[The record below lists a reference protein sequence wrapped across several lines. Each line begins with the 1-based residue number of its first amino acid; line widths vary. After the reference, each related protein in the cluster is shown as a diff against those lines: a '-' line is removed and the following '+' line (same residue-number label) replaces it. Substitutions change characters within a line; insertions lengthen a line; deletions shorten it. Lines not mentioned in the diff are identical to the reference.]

1 MENNC
6 NFWPFNLGG
15 KKMANTK
22 KIDIAL
28 ASKMAQVEFDY
39 VEDKASAFLM
49 FNDMLELFRNVYPDG
64 SLEQGQ
70 MYLVGDSFVATT
82 SVKVGETYLAKDIV
96 GVASPDDMKAKVE
109 TTPMLALRR
118 SRAAALIAA
127 GFGLPFE
134 IREAKKAEYE
144 KEHGVAKEKQPEVQ
158 EETDSV
164 EKSNVVELPKAT
176 EETKEVPVEEQ
187 PEEKPKKRRGRPR
200 KQQTPVK
207 QEQPEEV
214 VETAVEA
221 EEQPIEVEV
230 ETEAPVE
237 EKTDEVALDALSEEV
252 SLFDVTD
259 TEDKEESTEEQ
270 AAVTETN
277 EVQEVH
283 EVEDAQSN
291 EEETPVVDESSDLLT
306 NMDAGQ
312 AETVRIDFIEESN
325 EDVPVSEVKAI
336 LPEQPESMELLPEKS
351 PKEIMAEVGKA
362 LPEYVDVSISYGVAK
377 AKVVGVIRRPSTD
390 VTYKQ
395 LLSTL
400 EAVKNGNESEYA
412 SNFTCVI
419 RWLLNQAYAGQQNYT
434 ERKADIDA
442 ALQLYV
448 NNIELF
454 DELFV
459 KYKAEA

>member
-1 MENNC
+1 
-6 NFWPFNLGG
+6 
-15 KKMANTK
+15 MANTNNK
-22 KIDIAL
+22 KMNLEL
-28 ASKMAQVEFDY
+28 AAQMAQVEFDY

-49 FNDMLELFRNVYPDG
+49 FNDMLELFRNVHPDG

-144 KEHGVAKEKQPEVQ
+144 KEYGLKVKEEKPEVQ
-158 EETDSV
+158 EETDNTK
-164 EKSNVVELPKAT
+164 KSNVVELPKPTVT
-176 EETKEVPVEEQ
+176 EKTKEVPVEEQ

-200 KQQTPVK
+200 KQQPLV
-207 QEQPEEV
+207 EQSEE
-214 VETAVEA
+214 AVEVEAKAEFEKA
-221 EEQPIEVEV
+221 EEQPIEVESV
-230 ETEAPVE
+230 EAETEVQAE
-237 EKTDEVALDALSEEV
+237 EKTDDVALDASSEEV
-252 SLFDVTD
+252 SLFDVK
-259 TEDKEESTEEQ
+259 EDKEEAAEEQ
-270 AAVTETN
+270 TAVTETN
-277 EVQEVH
+277 EAQEDI
-283 EVEDAQSN
+283 EVEYVQSN
-291 EEETPVVDESSDLLT
+291 GEENPVIDESSDLLT

-312 AETVRIDFIEESN
+312 SEAVQIDFIEENN
-325 EDVPVSEVKAI
+325 EDVPVSEVKSI
-336 LPEQPESMELLPEKS
+336 LPEQPESLELLPEKS

-362 LPEYVDVSISYGVAK
+362 LPEYVDVSISYEVAK
-377 AKVVGVIRRPSTD
+377 AKVSAVVRRPSTD
-390 VTYKQ
+390 VTYGQ
-395 LLSTL
+395 MLATL
-400 EAVKNGNESEYA
+400 KAVKDGSESEFA
-412 SNFTCVI
+412 NNFTCVI

-434 ERKADIDA
+434 VRKSDIDA
-442 ALQLYV
+442 ALQLYT

-459 KYKAEA
+459 KYKAEAQ

>member
-1 MENNC
+1 
-6 NFWPFNLGG
+6 
-15 KKMANTK
+15 MANTK
-22 KIDIAL
+22 KIDVAL

-49 FNDMLELFRNVYPDG
+49 FNDMLELFRNVHPDG

-70 MYLVGDSFVATT
+70 MYLVGDSYVATT

-144 KEHGVAKEKQPEVQ
+144 KENGLKVKEKQPEVQ
-158 EETDSV
+158 EETDNA

-176 EETKEVPVEEQ
+176 DETKEVPVE
-187 PEEKPKKRRGRPR
+187 
-200 KQQTPVK
+200 
-207 QEQPEEV
+207 QEQPKKV
-214 VETAVEA
+214 VEAAVEA
-221 EEQPIEVEV
+221 EEQPIEVETV
-230 ETEAPVE
+230 EAETEVQFEE
-237 EKTDEVALDALSEEV
+237 EKTDEVALDASSEEV
-252 SLFDVTD
+252 SLFDVK
-259 TEDKEESTEEQ
+259 EDKEESTEEQ

-277 EVQEVH
+277 DVQEDA
-283 EVEDAQSN
+283 ETEDVQSN

-312 AETVRIDFIEESN
+312 AETVQVDFIEESN
-325 EDVPVSEVKAI
+325 EDVSVSEVKSI

-362 LPEYVDVSISYGVAK
+362 LPEYVDVSISYEVAK
-377 AKVVGVIRRPSTD
+377 AKVSAVVRRPSTD
-390 VTYKQ
+390 VTYGQ
-395 LLSTL
+395 MLATL
-400 EAVKNGNESEYA
+400 KAVKDGSESEFA
-412 SNFTCVI
+412 NSFTCII
-419 RWLLNQAYAGQQNYT
+419 RWLLNQAYLGQSPYK
-434 ERKADIDA
+434 ERKAEVDA

>member
-1 MENNC
+1 
-6 NFWPFNLGG
+6 
-15 KKMANTK
+15 MANTK
-22 KIDIAL
+22 KIDVAL

-39 VEDKASAFLM
+39 VEDKASAFLL
-49 FNDMLELFRNVYPDG
+49 FNDMLELFRNVHPDG

-144 KEHGVAKEKQPEVQ
+144 KENGLKVKEEEKPEVQ
-158 EETDSV
+158 VTTENI
-164 EKSNVVELPKAT
+164 EKSNIVEMPNKSEAT
-176 EETKEVPVEEQ
+176 DETKEVPVEEQ

-200 KQQTPVK
+200 KQQAPVE
-207 QEQPEEV
+207 QEQPEKV
-214 VETAVEA
+214 VEAAVEA
-221 EEQPIEVEV
+221 EEQPIEVETV
-230 ETEAPVE
+230 ETETKVQFEE
-237 EKTDEVALDALSEEV
+237 EKTDEVALDASSEEV
-252 SLFDVTD
+252 SLFDVK
-259 TEDKEESTEEQ
+259 EDKEESIEEQ
-270 AAVTETN
+270 AAVTETE
-277 EVQEVH
+277 EVQEDI
-283 EVEDAQSN
+283 EVEYVQSN
-291 EEETPVVDESSDLLT
+291 EEEENSVVDESSDLLT

-312 AETVRIDFIEESN
+312 EQAEAVQIDFIEESN
-325 EDVPVSEVKAI
+325 EDVPVSEVKSI
-336 LPEQPESMELLPEKS
+336 LPEQPESLELLPEKS

-362 LPEYVDVSISYGVAK
+362 LPEYVDVSISYEVAK
-377 AKVVGVIRRPSTD
+377 AKVSAVVRRPSTD
-390 VTYKQ
+390 VTYGQ
-395 LLSTL
+395 MLATL
-400 EAVKNGNESEYA
+400 KAVKDGSESEFA
-412 SNFTCVI
+412 NNFTCVI

-434 ERKADIDA
+434 VRKSDIDA
-442 ALQLYV
+442 ALQLYT

-459 KYKAEA
+459 KYKAEAQ

>member
-1 MENNC
+1 
-6 NFWPFNLGG
+6 
-15 KKMANTK
+15 MANTK
-22 KIDIAL
+22 KIDVAL

-49 FNDMLELFRNVYPDG
+49 FNDMLELFRNVHPDG

-70 MYLVGDSFVATT
+70 VYLVGDSFVATT

-144 KEHGVAKEKQPEVQ
+144 KENGMVKEKQPELK
-158 EETDSV
+158 EETDNA
-164 EKSNVVELPKAT
+164 EKSNVVESPKAAEAT
-176 EETKEVPVEEQ
+176 TEVPVEEQ

-200 KQQTPVK
+200 KQQVPVE

-214 VETAVEA
+214 VEAAVEA
-221 EEQPIEVEV
+221 EEQPIEVETV
-230 ETEAPVE
+230 EAEKEVQFEE
-237 EKTDEVALDALSEEV
+237 EKTDEVALDASSEEV
-252 SLFDVTD
+252 SLFDVK
-259 TEDKEESTEEQ
+259 EDKEESTEEQ

-277 EVQEVH
+277 DVQEDA
-283 EVEDAQSN
+283 EAEDVQSN
-291 EEETPVVDESSDLLT
+291 EEETPVADESSDLLT

-312 AETVRIDFIEESN
+312 AETAQIDFIEESN
-325 EDVPVSEVKAI
+325 EDVPVSEVKSI

-362 LPEYVDVSISYGVAK
+362 LPEYVDVSISYEVAK
-377 AKVVGVIRRPSTD
+377 AKVSAVVRRPSTD
-390 VTYKQ
+390 VTYGQ
-395 LLSTL
+395 MLATL
-400 EAVKNGNESEYA
+400 KAVKDGSESEFA
-412 SNFTCVI
+412 NNFTCVI

-434 ERKADIDA
+434 VRKSDIDA
-442 ALQLYV
+442 ALQLYT

-459 KYKAEA
+459 KYKAEAQ

>member
-1 MENNC
+1 
-6 NFWPFNLGG
+6 
-15 KKMANTK
+15 MANTK
-22 KIDIAL
+22 KFDVAL

-49 FNDMLELFRNVYPDG
+49 YNDMLELFRSVHPDG
-64 SLEQGQ
+64 FLEQGQ

-144 KEHGVAKEKQPEVQ
+144 KENGLKVKEEKLEVQ
-158 EETDSV
+158 EETDNV
-164 EKSNVVELPKAT
+164 EKSNVVESPKVT

-200 KQQTPVK
+200 KQQAPVE
-207 QEQPEEV
+207 QEKPEEV
-214 VETAVEA
+214 VETVVEA
-221 EEQPIEVEV
+221 EEQPIEVETV
-230 ETEAPVE
+230 EAETKVPVE
-237 EKTDEVALDALSEEV
+237 EKTDEVALDASSEEV
-252 SLFDVTD
+252 SLFDVD
-259 TEDKEESTEEQ
+259 ADKELTEQ
-270 AAVTETN
+270 DTVTETE
-277 EVQEVH
+277 EVQEVPD
-283 EVEDAQSN
+283 VEDVQS
-291 EEETPVVDESSDLLT
+291 EEEIPVVDESSDLLT
-306 NMDAGQ
+306 NMEAGQEQ
-312 AETVRIDFIEESN
+312 AETTPVQIDFIEESK
-325 EDVPVSEVKAI
+325 EDIPASEVKAI
-336 LPEQPESMELLPEKS
+336 LPEQPESLELLPEKS
-351 PKEIMAEVGKA
+351 PKEIMAEAGKA
-362 LPEYVDVSISYGVAK
+362 LPEYVDVSVSYEVAK
-377 AKVVGVIRRPSTD
+377 AKVSGVIRRPSSD
-390 VTYKQ
+390 VTYGQ
-395 LLSTL
+395 LLATL
-400 EAVKNGNESEYA
+400 EAVKDGNESEYA
-412 SNFTCVI
+412 NNFTCVV

-434 ERKADIDA
+434 ARKADIDA

-459 KYKAEA
+459 KYKAEAQ

>member
-1 MENNC
+1 
-6 NFWPFNLGG
+6 
-15 KKMANTK
+15 MANTK
-22 KIDIAL
+22 KIDVAL

-49 FNDMLELFRNVYPDG
+49 FNDMLELFRNVHPDG

-144 KEHGVAKEKQPEVQ
+144 KEHGMVKEKQPEVQ
-158 EETDSV
+158 EETDSA
-164 EKSNVVELPKAT
+164 EKSNVVELPKAA

-187 PEEKPKKRRGRPR
+187 P
-200 KQQTPVK
+200 T
-207 QEQPEEV
+207 EV
-214 VETAVEA
+214 EAVEA
-221 EEQPIEVEV
+221 EIEVQ
-230 ETEAPVE
+230 AE
-237 EKTDEVALDALSEEV
+237 EKTDDVALDASSEEV
-252 SLFDVTD
+252 SLFDVK
-259 TEDKEESTEEQ
+259 EDKEEAAEEQ
-270 AAVTETN
+270 TAVTETN
-277 EVQEVH
+277 EAQEDI
-283 EVEDAQSN
+283 EVEYVQSN
-291 EEETPVVDESSDLLT
+291 GEENPVIDESSDLLT

-312 AETVRIDFIEESN
+312 SEAVQIDFIEENN
-325 EDVPVSEVKAI
+325 EDVPVSEVKSI
-336 LPEQPESMELLPEKS
+336 LPEQPESLELLPEKS

-362 LPEYVDVSISYGVAK
+362 LPEYVDVSISYEVAK
-377 AKVVGVIRRPSTD
+377 AKVSAVVRRPSTD
-390 VTYKQ
+390 VTYGQ
-395 LLSTL
+395 MLATL
-400 EAVKNGNESEYA
+400 KAVKDGSESEFA
-412 SNFTCVI
+412 NNFTCVI

-434 ERKADIDA
+434 VRKSDIDA
-442 ALQLYV
+442 ALQLYT

-459 KYKAEA
+459 KYKAEAQ

>member
-1 MENNC
+1 
-6 NFWPFNLGG
+6 
-15 KKMANTK
+15 MANTK
-22 KIDIAL
+22 KIDIVL

-144 KEHGVAKEKQPEVQ
+144 KEYGLKVQEEKPEVQ
-158 EETDSV
+158 EETDNT
-164 EKSNVVELPKAT
+164 EKSNVVKSPKA
-176 EETKEVPVEEQ
+176 TKEVPVEEQ
-187 PEEKPKKRRGRPR
+187 PKEAPKKRRGRPR
-200 KQQTPVK
+200 KQQVPVK

-221 EEQPIEVEV
+221 EEQPIEVKAVEA
-230 ETEAPVE
+230 ETEVQFEE
-237 EKTDEVALDALSEEV
+237 EKTDEVALDASSEEV
-252 SLFDVTD
+252 SLFDVK
-259 TEDKEESTEEQ
+259 EDKEESTEEQ

-277 EVQEVH
+277 DVQEDV
-283 EVEDAQSN
+283 QSR
-291 EEETPVVDESSDLLT
+291 EENSVVDESSDLLT

-312 AETVRIDFIEESN
+312 AETVQIDFIEESN

-362 LPEYVDVSISYGVAK
+362 LPEYVDVSISYELAK
-377 AKVVGVIRRPSTD
+377 AKVSAVVRRPSTD
-390 VTYKQ
+390 VTYGQ
-395 LLSTL
+395 MLATL
-400 EAVKNGNESEYA
+400 KAVKDGSESEFA
-412 SNFTCVI
+412 NSFTCII
-419 RWLLNQAYAGQQNYT
+419 RWLLNQAYLGQSPYK
-434 ERKADIDA
+434 ERKAEVDA

-459 KYKAEA
+459 RYKAEA

>member
-1 MENNC
+1 
-6 NFWPFNLGG
+6 
-15 KKMANTK
+15 MANTNNK
-22 KIDIAL
+22 KMNLEL
-28 ASKMAQVEFDY
+28 AAQMAQVEFDY

-49 FNDMLELFRNVYPDG
+49 FNDMLELFRSVHPNG

-144 KEHGVAKEKQPEVQ
+144 KANGLVKEKQPEVQ
-158 EETDSV
+158 EETDNA

-176 EETKEVPVEEQ
+176 DETKEVPVEEQ

-200 KQQTPVK
+200 KQQAPVE
-207 QEQPEEV
+207 QEKPEEV
-214 VETAVEA
+214 VVTAEKV
-221 EEQPIEVEV
+221 EEQPTEV
-230 ETEAPVE
+230 ETETEVPVE
-237 EKTDEVALDALSEEV
+237 EKTDEVALDASSEEV
-252 SLFDVTD
+252 SLFDVK
-259 TEDKEESTEEQ
+259 EDKEESTEEQ
-270 AAVTETN
+270 AAVAETN
-277 EVQEVH
+277 EVQEDIKD
-283 EVEDAQSN
+283 EDVQSN
-291 EEETPVVDESSDLLT
+291 EEETPVADESSDLLT

-312 AETVRIDFIEESN
+312 SEAVQIDFIEESN
-325 EDVPVSEVKAI
+325 EDVPVSEVKSI
-336 LPEQPESMELLPEKS
+336 LPEQPESLELLPEKS
-351 PKEIMAEVGKA
+351 PKEIMAEAGKA
-362 LPEYVDVSISYGVAK
+362 LPEYVDVSVSYEVAK
-377 AKVVGVIRRPSTD
+377 AKVSGVIRRPSSD
-390 VTYKQ
+390 VTYGQ
-395 LLSTL
+395 LLATL
-400 EAVKNGNESEYA
+400 EAVKDGNESEYA
-412 SNFTCVI
+412 NNFTCVV

-434 ERKADIDA
+434 VRKADIDA

-454 DELFV
+454 DEMFV
-459 KYKAEA
+459 KYKAESH

>member
-1 MENNC
+1 
-6 NFWPFNLGG
+6 
-15 KKMANTK
+15 MANTK
-22 KIDIAL
+22 KIDIVL

-144 KEHGVAKEKQPEVQ
+144 KEYGLKVQEEKPEVQ
-158 EETDSV
+158 EETDNT
-164 EKSNVVELPKAT
+164 EKSNVVKSPKA
-176 EETKEVPVEEQ
+176 TKEVPVEEQ
-187 PEEKPKKRRGRPR
+187 PKEAPKKRRGRPR
-200 KQQTPVK
+200 KQQVPVE
-207 QEQPEEV
+207 QEKPEEV
-214 VETAVEA
+214 VETVKEA

-230 ETEAPVE
+230 VEAETEASAE
-237 EKTDEVALDALSEEV
+237 EKTDEVALDASSEEV
-252 SLFDVTD
+252 SLFDVK
-259 TEDKEESTEEQ
+259 EEKEESTEEQ
-270 AAVTETN
+270 AAVAETN
-277 EVQEVH
+277 EVQEDIKG
-283 EVEDAQSN
+283 EDVQSN
-291 EEETPVVDESSDLLT
+291 EEETPVADESSDLLT

-312 AETVRIDFIEESN
+312 SEAVQIDFIEESN
-325 EDVPVSEVKAI
+325 EDVPVSEVKSI
-336 LPEQPESMELLPEKS
+336 LPEQPESLELLPEKS

-362 LPEYVDVSISYGVAK
+362 LPEYVDVSVSYEVAK
-377 AKVVGVIRRPSTD
+377 AKVSGVIRRPSSD
-390 VTYKQ
+390 VTYGQ
-395 LLSTL
+395 LLATL
-400 EAVKNGNESEYA
+400 EAVKDGNESEYA
-412 SNFTCVI
+412 NNFTCVV

-434 ERKADIDA
+434 ARKADIDA

-459 KYKAEA
+459 KYKAEAQ

>member
-1 MENNC
+1 
-6 NFWPFNLGG
+6 
-15 KKMANTK
+15 MANNK
-22 KIDIAL
+22 KIDVAL

-39 VEDKASAFLM
+39 VEDKASAFLL
-49 FNDMLELFRNVYPDG
+49 FNDMLELFRNVHPDG

-144 KEHGVAKEKQPEVQ
+144 KEHGLKVKEEEKPEVQ
-158 EETDSV
+158 EETDNA

-200 KQQTPVK
+200 KQQAPVE
-207 QEQPEEV
+207 QEKPEEV

-221 EEQPIEVEV
+221 EEQPIEVKAVEA
-230 ETEAPVE
+230 ETEVQFEE
-237 EKTDEVALDALSEEV
+237 EKTDEVDLDASSEEV
-252 SLFDVTD
+252 SLFDVK
-259 TEDKEESTEEQ
+259 EDKEESTEEQ
-270 AAVTETN
+270 AAVAETN
-277 EVQEVH
+277 EVQEDA
-283 EVEDAQSN
+283 EAEDVQSG
-291 EEETPVVDESSDLLT
+291 EENSVVDESSDLLT

-312 AETVRIDFIEESN
+312 AETVQIDFIEESN
-325 EDVPVSEVKAI
+325 EDVPVSEVKSI

-362 LPEYVDVSISYGVAK
+362 LPEYVDVSISYELAK
-377 AKVVGVIRRPSTD
+377 AKVSAVVRRPSTD
-390 VTYKQ
+390 VTYGQ
-395 LLSTL
+395 MLATL
-400 EAVKNGNESEYA
+400 KAVKDGSESEFA
-412 SNFTCVI
+412 NSFTCII
-419 RWLLNQAYAGQQNYT
+419 RWLLNQAYLGQSPYK
-434 ERKADIDA
+434 ERKAEVDA

-459 KYKAEA
+459 RYKAEA

>member
-1 MENNC
+1 
-6 NFWPFNLGG
+6 
-15 KKMANTK
+15 MANTNNK
-22 KIDIAL
+22 KMNLEL
-28 ASKMAQVEFDY
+28 AAQMAQVEFDY

-49 FNDMLELFRNVYPDG
+49 FNDMLELFRSVHPDG

-144 KEHGVAKEKQPEVQ
+144 KENGMVKEKQPELK
-158 EETDSV
+158 EETDNA
-164 EKSNVVELPKAT
+164 EKSNVVESPKAAEAT
-176 EETKEVPVEEQ
+176 TEVPVEEQ
-187 PEEKPKKRRGRPR
+187 PEE
-200 KQQTPVK
+200 
-207 QEQPEEV
+207 V
-214 VETAVEA
+214 VEAAVEA
-221 EEQPIEVEV
+221 EEQPIEVETV
-230 ETEAPVE
+230 EAEKEVQLEE
-237 EKTDEVALDALSEEV
+237 EKTDEVALDASSEEV
-252 SLFDVTD
+252 SLFDVK
-259 TEDKEESTEEQ
+259 EDKEESTEEQ

-277 EVQEVH
+277 DVQEDA
-283 EVEDAQSN
+283 EAEDVQSN
-291 EEETPVVDESSDLLT
+291 EEETPVADESSDLLT

-312 AETVRIDFIEESN
+312 AETAQIDFIEESN
-325 EDVPVSEVKAI
+325 EDVPVSEVKSI
-336 LPEQPESMELLPEKS
+336 LPEQPESLELLPEKS

-362 LPEYVDVSISYGVAK
+362 LPEYVDVSISYEVAK
-377 AKVVGVIRRPSTD
+377 AKVSAVVRRPSTD
-390 VTYKQ
+390 VTYGQ
-395 LLSTL
+395 MLATL
-400 EAVKNGNESEYA
+400 KAVKDGSESEFA
-412 SNFTCVI
+412 NSFTCII
-419 RWLLNQAYAGQQNYT
+419 RWLLNQAYLGQSPYK
-434 ERKADIDA
+434 ERKADVDA

-459 KYKAEA
+459 RYKAEA

>member
-1 MENNC
+1 
-6 NFWPFNLGG
+6 
-15 KKMANTK
+15 MANTK
-22 KIDIAL
+22 KIDIVL

-144 KEHGVAKEKQPEVQ
+144 KEYGLKVKEEKPEVQ
-158 EETDSV
+158 EETDNA
-164 EKSNVVELPKAT
+164 EKSNVVELLKAT

-200 KQQTPVK
+200 KQQAPVE
-207 QEQPEEV
+207 QEKPEEV

-221 EEQPIEVEV
+221 EEQPIEVKSVEV

-237 EKTDEVALDALSEEV
+237 EKTDEVDLDASSEEV
-252 SLFDVTD
+252 SLFDVK
-259 TEDKEESTEEQ
+259 EDKEESTEEQ
-270 AAVTETN
+270 AAVAETN
-277 EVQEVH
+277 EVR
-283 EVEDAQSN
+283 EDIETEDVQSG
-291 EEETPVVDESSDLLT
+291 EENSVVDESSDLLT

-312 AETVRIDFIEESN
+312 SEAVQIDFIEESN
-325 EDVPVSEVKAI
+325 EDVPVSEVKSI
-336 LPEQPESMELLPEKS
+336 LPEQPESLELLPEKS

-362 LPEYVDVSISYGVAK
+362 LPEYVDVSISYEVAK
-377 AKVVGVIRRPSTD
+377 AKVSAVVRRPSTD
-390 VTYKQ
+390 VTYGQ
-395 LLSTL
+395 MLATL
-400 EAVKNGNESEYA
+400 KAVKDGSESEFA
-412 SNFTCVI
+412 NNFTCVI

-434 ERKADIDA
+434 VRKSDIDA
-442 ALQLYV
+442 ALQLYT

-459 KYKAEA
+459 KYKAEAQ

>member
-1 MENNC
+1 
-6 NFWPFNLGG
+6 
-15 KKMANTK
+15 MANNK
-22 KIDIAL
+22 KIDVAL

-39 VEDKASAFLM
+39 VEDKASAFLL
-49 FNDMLELFRNVYPDG
+49 FNDMLELFRNVHPDG

-134 IREAKKAEYE
+134 IREAIKAEYE
-144 KEHGVAKEKQPEVQ
+144 KEHGLKVKEEEKPEVQ
-158 EETDSV
+158 EETDNT
-164 EKSNVVELPKAT
+164 EKSNVVEFPKT
-176 EETKEVPVEEQ
+176 SEETKEVPIEEQ

-200 KQQTPVK
+200 KQQAPVK

-221 EEQPIEVEV
+221 EEQPIEA
-230 ETEAPVE
+230 ETEVQFEE
-237 EKTDEVALDALSEEV
+237 EKTDDIALDASSEEV
-252 SLFDVTD
+252 SLFDVK
-259 TEDKEESTEEQ
+259 EDKEESTKEQ
-270 AAVTETN
+270 DAVAETN
-277 EVQEVH
+277 EVQEDI
-283 EVEDAQSN
+283 EAEDAQSG
-291 EEETPVVDESSDLLT
+291 EETPVADESSDLLT

-312 AETVRIDFIEESN
+312 SEAVQIDFIEENN
-325 EDVPVSEVKAI
+325 EDVPVSEVKSI
-336 LPEQPESMELLPEKS
+336 LPEQPESLELLPEKS

-362 LPEYVDVSISYGVAK
+362 LPEYVDVSISYEVAK
-377 AKVVGVIRRPSTD
+377 AKVSAVVRRPSTD
-390 VTYKQ
+390 VTYGQ
-395 LLSTL
+395 MLATL
-400 EAVKNGNESEYA
+400 KAVKDGSESEFA
-412 SNFTCVI
+412 NNFTCVI

-434 ERKADIDA
+434 VRKSDIDA
-442 ALQLYV
+442 ALQLYT

-459 KYKAEA
+459 KYKAEAQ

>member
-1 MENNC
+1 
-6 NFWPFNLGG
+6 
-15 KKMANTK
+15 
-22 KIDIAL
+22 
-28 ASKMAQVEFDY
+28 
-39 VEDKASAFLM
+39 M
-49 FNDMLELFRNVYPDG
+49 FNDMLELFRNVHPDG

-70 MYLVGDSFVATT
+70 MYLVGDSYVATT

-96 GVASPDDMKAKVE
+96 GVASPDDMKARVE

-144 KEHGVAKEKQPEVQ
+144 KEHGVVKEKQPKLK
-158 EETDSV
+158 EETDNT
-164 EKSNVVELPKAT
+164 EKSNVVELPKAA
-176 EETKEVPVEEQ
+176 EATKEVPAEEQ

-207 QEQPEEV
+207 QEQPEKV

-237 EKTDEVALDALSEEV
+237 EKTDEVALDASSEEV

-270 AAVTETN
+270 AAVTET
-277 EVQEVH
+277 EEVH
-283 EVEDAQSN
+283 EVEDVQSN
-291 EEETPVVDESSDLLT
+291 EEEIPVVDESSDLLT

-312 AETVRIDFIEESN
+312 AETVQIDFIEESN
-325 EDVPVSEVKAI
+325 EDVPVSEVKSI

-351 PKEIMAEVGKA
+351 PKEIMAEVDKA
-362 LPEYVDVSISYGVAK
+362 LPEYVDVSISYEVAK
-377 AKVVGVIRRPSTD
+377 AKVSAVVRRPSTD
-390 VTYKQ
+390 VTYGQ
-395 LLSTL
+395 MLATL
-400 EAVKNGNESEYA
+400 KAVKDGSESEFA
-412 SNFTCVI
+412 NNFTCVI

-434 ERKADIDA
+434 VRKSDIDA
-442 ALQLYV
+442 ALQLYT

-459 KYKAEA
+459 KYKAEAQ

>member
-1 MENNC
+1 
-6 NFWPFNLGG
+6 
-15 KKMANTK
+15 MANTNNK
-22 KIDIAL
+22 KMNLEL
-28 ASKMAQVEFDY
+28 AAQMAQVEFDY

-49 FNDMLELFRNVYPDG
+49 FNDMLELFRSVHPDG

-144 KEHGVAKEKQPEVQ
+144 KENGMVKEKQPELK
-158 EETDSV
+158 EETDNA

-176 EETKEVPVEEQ
+176 DETKEVPVEEQ
-187 PEEKPKKRRGRPR
+187 SEEKPKKRRGRPR
-200 KQQTPVK
+200 KQPVPVE

-214 VETAVEA
+214 VEAEEQSIEVETVEA
-221 EEQPIEVEV
+221 EKEVRV
-230 ETEAPVE
+230 K
-237 EKTDEVALDALSEEV
+237 EKTDEVALDASSEEV
-252 SLFDVTD
+252 SLFDVK
-259 TEDKEESTEEQ
+259 EDKEESTEEQ
-270 AAVTETN
+270 AAVTETE
-277 EVQEVH
+277 EVYEA
-283 EVEDAQSN
+283 EDVQSN
-291 EEETPVVDESSDLLT
+291 EEEITVVDESSDLLT

-312 AETVRIDFIEESN
+312 AETAQIDFIEESN
-325 EDVPVSEVKAI
+325 EDVPASEVKAI
-336 LPEQPESMELLPEKS
+336 LPEQPESLELLPEKS
-351 PKEIMAEVGKA
+351 PKEIMAEAGKA
-362 LPEYVDVSISYGVAK
+362 LPEYVDVSVSYEVAK
-377 AKVVGVIRRPSTD
+377 AKVSGVIRRPSSD
-390 VTYKQ
+390 VTYGQ
-395 LLSTL
+395 LLATL
-400 EAVKNGNESEYA
+400 EAVKDGNESEYA
-412 SNFTCVI
+412 NNFTCVV

-434 ERKADIDA
+434 ARKADIDA

-459 KYKAEA
+459 KYKAEAQ

>member
-1 MENNC
+1 
-6 NFWPFNLGG
+6 
-15 KKMANTK
+15 MANTNNK
-22 KIDIAL
+22 KMNLEL
-28 ASKMAQVEFDY
+28 AAQMAQVEFDY

-49 FNDMLELFRNVYPDG
+49 FNDMLELFRSVHPDG

-144 KEHGVAKEKQPEVQ
+144 KENGMVKEKQPELK
-158 EETDSV
+158 EETDNA
-164 EKSNVVELPKAT
+164 EKSNVVESPKAAEAT
-176 EETKEVPVEEQ
+176 TEVPVEEQ

-200 KQQTPVK
+200 KQQVPVE

-214 VETAVEA
+214 VEAAVEA
-221 EEQPIEVEV
+221 EEQPIEVETV
-230 ETEAPVE
+230 EAEKEVQLEE
-237 EKTDEVALDALSEEV
+237 EKTDEVALDASSEEV
-252 SLFDVTD
+252 SLFDVK
-259 TEDKEESTEEQ
+259 EDKEESTEEQ

-277 EVQEVH
+277 DVQEDA
-283 EVEDAQSN
+283 EAEDVQSN
-291 EEETPVVDESSDLLT
+291 EEETPVADESSDLLT

-312 AETVRIDFIEESN
+312 AETAQIDFIEESN
-325 EDVPVSEVKAI
+325 EDVPVSEVKSI
-336 LPEQPESMELLPEKS
+336 LPEQPESLELLPEKS

-362 LPEYVDVSISYGVAK
+362 LPEYVDVSISYEVAK
-377 AKVVGVIRRPSTD
+377 AKVSAVVRRPSTD
-390 VTYKQ
+390 VTYGQ
-395 LLSTL
+395 MLATL
-400 EAVKNGNESEYA
+400 KAVKDGSESEFA
-412 SNFTCVI
+412 NNFTCVI
-419 RWLLNQAYAGQQNYT
+419 RWLLNQAYTGQQNYT
-434 ERKADIDA
+434 VRKSDIDA
-442 ALQLYV
+442 ALQLYT

-459 KYKAEA
+459 KYKAEAQ

>member
-1 MENNC
+1 
-6 NFWPFNLGG
+6 
-15 KKMANTK
+15 MANTK
-22 KIDIAL
+22 KIDVAL

-49 FNDMLELFRNVYPDG
+49 FNDMLELFRNVHPDG

-144 KEHGVAKEKQPEVQ
+144 KEHGVVKEKQPEVQ
-158 EETDSV
+158 VTTENI
-164 EKSNVVELPKAT
+164 EKSNIVEMPNKPKAT
-176 EETKEVPVEEQ
+176 DETKEVPVKEQ

-200 KQQTPVK
+200 KQQPPV
-207 QEQPEEV
+207 EQPEEV
-214 VETAVEA
+214 VEIVEAEAKAKTKA
-221 EEQPIEVEV
+221 EEQPIEVEAV
-230 ETEAPVE
+230 VTETEVQFE
-237 EKTDEVALDALSEEV
+237 EEETDEVALDASSEEV
-252 SLFDVTD
+252 SLFDVD
-259 TEDKEESTEEQ
+259 TENTEALVEQ
-270 AAVTETN
+270 DTATETT

-283 EVEDAQSN
+283 EIEDVQSN
-291 EEETPVVDESSDLLT
+291 EEETPVADESSDLLT

-312 AETVRIDFIEESN
+312 TETVQIDFIEESN

-336 LPEQPESMELLPEKS
+336 LPEQPESLELLPEKS
-351 PKEIMAEVGKA
+351 PKEIMAEAGKA
-362 LPEYVDVSISYGVAK
+362 LPEYVDVSVSYEVAK
-377 AKVVGVIRRPSTD
+377 AKVSAVVRRPSTD
-390 VTYKQ
+390 VTYGQ
-395 LLSTL
+395 MLATL
-400 EAVKNGNESEYA
+400 KAVKDGSESEFA
-412 SNFTCVI
+412 NNFTCVI

-434 ERKADIDA
+434 VRKSDIDA
-442 ALQLYV
+442 ALQLYT

-459 KYKAEA
+459 KYKAEAQ

>member
-1 MENNC
+1 
-6 NFWPFNLGG
+6 
-15 KKMANTK
+15 MANTK
-22 KIDIAL
+22 KIDVAL

-49 FNDMLELFRNVYPDG
+49 FNDMLELFRNVHPDG

-144 KEHGVAKEKQPEVQ
+144 KENGLKVKEEEKPEVQ
-158 EETDSV
+158 VTTENI
-164 EKSNVVELPKAT
+164 EKSNIVEMPNKPEA
-176 EETKEVPVEEQ
+176 TKEVPVEEQ

-221 EEQPIEVEV
+221 EEQPIEVETV
-230 ETEAPVE
+230 EAETKVQFEE
-237 EKTDEVALDALSEEV
+237 EKTDEVALDASSEEV
-252 SLFDVTD
+252 SLFDVK
-259 TEDKEESTEEQ
+259 EDKEESAEEQ

-277 EVQEVH
+277 EAQEDI
-283 EVEDAQSN
+283 EVEYVQSN
-291 EEETPVVDESSDLLT
+291 GEENPVIDESSDLLT

-312 AETVRIDFIEESN
+312 SEAVQIDFIEENN
-325 EDVPVSEVKAI
+325 EDVPVSEVKSI
-336 LPEQPESMELLPEKS
+336 LPEQPESLELLPEKS

-362 LPEYVDVSISYGVAK
+362 LPEYVDVSISYEVAK
-377 AKVVGVIRRPSTD
+377 AKVSAVVRRPSTD
-390 VTYKQ
+390 VTYGQ
-395 LLSTL
+395 MLATL
-400 EAVKNGNESEYA
+400 KAVKDGSESEFA
-412 SNFTCVI
+412 NNFTCVI

-434 ERKADIDA
+434 VRKSDIDA
-442 ALQLYV
+442 ALQLYT

-459 KYKAEA
+459 KYKAEAQ

>member
-1 MENNC
+1 
-6 NFWPFNLGG
+6 
-15 KKMANTK
+15 MANTK
-22 KIDIAL
+22 KIDVAL

-49 FNDMLELFRNVYPDG
+49 FNDMLELFRNVHPDG

-70 MYLVGDSFVATT
+70 MYLVGDSYVATT

-144 KEHGVAKEKQPEVQ
+144 KEHGVVKEKQPEVQ
-158 EETDSV
+158 EETDSA
-164 EKSNVVELPKAT
+164 EKSNVVELPKAS
-176 EETKEVPVEEQ
+176 EETKEVPVQEQ

-200 KQQTPVK
+200 KQQTPVE
-207 QEQPEEV
+207 QEKPEEV
-214 VETAVEA
+214 VETAEKV
-221 EEQPIEVEV
+221 EEQPTEVEV
-230 ETEAPVE
+230 VETETEVPVE
-237 EKTDEVALDALSEEV
+237 EKTDEVALDASSEEV
-252 SLFDVTD
+252 SLFDVK
-259 TEDKEESTEEQ
+259 EDIKG
-270 AAVTETN
+270 
-277 EVQEVH
+277 
-283 EVEDAQSN
+283 EDVQSN
-291 EEETPVVDESSDLLT
+291 EEETPVADESSDLLT

-312 AETVRIDFIEESN
+312 SEAVQIDFIEENN
-325 EDVPVSEVKAI
+325 EDVPVSEVKSI
-336 LPEQPESMELLPEKS
+336 LPEQPESLELLPEKS

-362 LPEYVDVSISYGVAK
+362 LPEYVDVSISYEVAK
-377 AKVVGVIRRPSTD
+377 AKVSAVVRRPSTD
-390 VTYKQ
+390 VTYGQ
-395 LLSTL
+395 MLATL
-400 EAVKNGNESEYA
+400 KAVKDGSESEFA
-412 SNFTCVI
+412 NNFTCVI

-434 ERKADIDA
+434 VRKSDIDA
-442 ALQLYV
+442 ALQLYT

-459 KYKAEA
+459 KYKAEAQ

>member
-1 MENNC
+1 
-6 NFWPFNLGG
+6 
-15 KKMANTK
+15 MANTNNK
-22 KIDIAL
+22 KMNLEL
-28 ASKMAQVEFDY
+28 AAQMAQVEFDY

-49 FNDMLELFRNVYPDG
+49 FNDMLELFRSVHPDG

-144 KEHGVAKEKQPEVQ
+144 KENGMVKEKQPELK
-158 EETDSV
+158 EETDNA
-164 EKSNVVELPKAT
+164 EKSNVVESPKAAEAT
-176 EETKEVPVEEQ
+176 TEVPVEEQ

-200 KQQTPVK
+200 KQQVPVE

-214 VETAVEA
+214 VEAAVEA
-221 EEQPIEVEV
+221 EEQPIEVETV
-230 ETEAPVE
+230 EAEKEVQLEE
-237 EKTDEVALDALSEEV
+237 EKTDEVALDASSEEV
-252 SLFDVTD
+252 SLFDVK
-259 TEDKEESTEEQ
+259 EDKEESTEEQ
-270 AAVTETN
+270 AAVTES
-277 EVQEVH
+277 EEVH
-283 EVEDAQSN
+283 EIEDVQSN
-291 EEETPVVDESSDLLT
+291 EEETPVADESSDLLT

-312 AETVRIDFIEESN
+312 AKTVQIDFIEESN
-325 EDVPVSEVKAI
+325 EDVPVSEVKSI
-336 LPEQPESMELLPEKS
+336 LPEQPESLELLPEKS

-362 LPEYVDVSISYGVAK
+362 LPEYVDVSISYEVAK
-377 AKVVGVIRRPSTD
+377 AKVSAVVRRPSTD
-390 VTYKQ
+390 VTYGQ
-395 LLSTL
+395 MLATL
-400 EAVKNGNESEYA
+400 KAVKDGNESEFA
-412 SNFTCVI
+412 NNFTCVI

-434 ERKADIDA
+434 VRKSDIDA
-442 ALQLYV
+442 SLQLYT

-459 KYKAEA
+459 KYKAEAQ

>member
-1 MENNC
+1 
-6 NFWPFNLGG
+6 
-15 KKMANTK
+15 MANTNNK
-22 KIDIAL
+22 KMNLEL
-28 ASKMAQVEFDY
+28 AAQMAQVEFDY

-49 FNDMLELFRNVYPDG
+49 FNDMLELFRSVHPDG

-144 KEHGVAKEKQPEVQ
+144 KENGMVKEKQPELK
-158 EETDSV
+158 EETDNA
-164 EKSNVVELPKAT
+164 EKSNVVESPKAAEAT
-176 EETKEVPVEEQ
+176 TEVPVEEQ

-200 KQQTPVK
+200 KQQVPVE

-214 VETAVEA
+214 VEAAVEA
-221 EEQPIEVEV
+221 EEQPIEVETV
-230 ETEAPVE
+230 EAEKEVQLEE
-237 EKTDEVALDALSEEV
+237 EKTDEVALDASSEEV
-252 SLFDVTD
+252 SLFDVK
-259 TEDKEESTEEQ
+259 EDKEESTEEQ

-277 EVQEVH
+277 DVQEDA
-283 EVEDAQSN
+283 EAEDVQSN
-291 EEETPVVDESSDLLT
+291 EEETPVADESSDLLT

-312 AETVRIDFIEESN
+312 AETAQIDFIEESN
-325 EDVPVSEVKAI
+325 EDVPVSEVKSI
-336 LPEQPESMELLPEKS
+336 LPEQPESLELLPEKS

-362 LPEYVDVSISYGVAK
+362 LPEYVDVSISYEVAK
-377 AKVVGVIRRPSTD
+377 AKVSAVVRRPSTD
-390 VTYKQ
+390 VTYGQ
-395 LLSTL
+395 MLATL
-400 EAVKNGNESEYA
+400 KAVKDGSESEFA
-412 SNFTCVI
+412 NNFTCVI

-434 ERKADIDA
+434 VRKSDIDA
-442 ALQLYV
+442 ALQLYT

-459 KYKAEA
+459 KYKAEAQ

>member
-1 MENNC
+1 
-6 NFWPFNLGG
+6 
-15 KKMANTK
+15 MANTNNK
-22 KIDIAL
+22 KMNLEL
-28 ASKMAQVEFDY
+28 AAQMAQVEFDY

-49 FNDMLELFRNVYPDG
+49 FNDMLELFRSVHPDG

-134 IREAKKAEYE
+134 IRKAKKAEYE
-144 KEHGVAKEKQPEVQ
+144 KEHGMVKEKQPELK
-158 EETDSV
+158 EETDNAQ
-164 EKSNVVELPKAT
+164 KSNVVESPKAA

-200 KQQTPVK
+200 KQQVPVE
-207 QEQPEEV
+207 QEQLEKV
-214 VETAVEA
+214 VEAAVEA
-221 EEQPIEVEV
+221 EEQPIEVKAVEA
-230 ETEAPVE
+230 ETEVQFEE
-237 EKTDEVALDALSEEV
+237 EKTDEVALDASSEEV
-252 SLFDVTD
+252 SLFDS
-259 TEDKEESTEEQ
+259 EKDKEESTEEQ
-270 AAVTETN
+270 AAVTETE
-277 EVQEVH
+277 EVQEDIETKDV
-283 EVEDAQSN
+283 QSG
-291 EEETPVVDESSDLLT
+291 EENSVVDESSDLLT

-312 AETVRIDFIEESN
+312 AETVQIDFIEESN
-325 EDVPVSEVKAI
+325 EDVPVSEVKSI
-336 LPEQPESMELLPEKS
+336 LPEQPESLELLPEKS

-362 LPEYVDVSISYGVAK
+362 LPEYVDVSISYEVAK
-377 AKVVGVIRRPSTD
+377 AKVSAVVRRPSTD
-390 VTYKQ
+390 VTYGQ
-395 LLSTL
+395 MLATL
-400 EAVKNGNESEYA
+400 KAVKDGSESEFA
-412 SNFTCVI
+412 NNFTCVI

-434 ERKADIDA
+434 VRKSDIDA
-442 ALQLYV
+442 ALQLYT

-459 KYKAEA
+459 KYKAEAQ

>member
-1 MENNC
+1 
-6 NFWPFNLGG
+6 
-15 KKMANTK
+15 MANTNNK
-22 KIDIAL
+22 KMNLEL
-28 ASKMAQVEFDY
+28 AAQMAQVEFDY

-49 FNDMLELFRNVYPDG
+49 FNDMLELFRSVHPDG

-144 KEHGVAKEKQPEVQ
+144 KANGLVKEKQPELQ
-158 EETDSV
+158 EETDNT
-164 EKSNVVELPKAT
+164 EESNVVELPKPTAA
-176 EETKEVPVEEQ
+176 EETKEVPVKEQ

-200 KQQTPVK
+200 KQQAPVE
-207 QEQPEEV
+207 QEKPEEV
-214 VETAVEA
+214 VETAEKVEEQPTEVEAVEA
-221 EEQPIEVEV
+221 EIEVQ
-230 ETEAPVE
+230 AE
-237 EKTDEVALDALSEEV
+237 EKTDDVALDASSEEV
-252 SLFDVTD
+252 SLFDVK
-259 TEDKEESTEEQ
+259 EDKEEAAEEQ
-270 AAVTETN
+270 TAVTETN
-277 EVQEVH
+277 EAQEDI
-283 EVEDAQSN
+283 EVEYVQSN
-291 EEETPVVDESSDLLT
+291 GEENPVIDESSDLLT

-312 AETVRIDFIEESN
+312 SEAVQIDFIEENN
-325 EDVPVSEVKAI
+325 EDVPVSEVKSI
-336 LPEQPESMELLPEKS
+336 LPEQPESLELLPEKS

-362 LPEYVDVSISYGVAK
+362 LPEYVDVSISYEVAK
-377 AKVVGVIRRPSTD
+377 AKVSAVVRRPSTD
-390 VTYKQ
+390 VTYGQ
-395 LLSTL
+395 MLATL
-400 EAVKNGNESEYA
+400 KAVKDGSESEFA
-412 SNFTCVI
+412 NNFTCVI

-434 ERKADIDA
+434 VRKSDIDA
-442 ALQLYV
+442 ALQLYT

-459 KYKAEA
+459 KYKAEAQ

>member
-1 MENNC
+1 
-6 NFWPFNLGG
+6 
-15 KKMANTK
+15 MANK
-22 KIDIAL
+22 KIDVAL

-49 FNDMLELFRNVYPDG
+49 YNDMLELFRNVHPDG

-70 MYLVGDSFVATT
+70 MYLVGDSFIATT

-96 GVASPDDMKAKVE
+96 GVASPDEMKAKVE

-144 KEHGVAKEKQPEVQ
+144 KEHGLVKEEEKPEVQ
-158 EETDSV
+158 EETDSA
-164 EKSNVVELPKAT
+164 EKSNVVELPKAA

-200 KQQTPVK
+200 KQQAPVE
-207 QEQPEEV
+207 QEKPEEV
-214 VETAVEA
+214 VETAEKVEEQPTEVEAVEA
-221 EEQPIEVEV
+221 EIEVQ
-230 ETEAPVE
+230 AE
-237 EKTDEVALDALSEEV
+237 EKTDDVALDASSEEV
-252 SLFDVTD
+252 SLFDVK
-259 TEDKEESTEEQ
+259 EDKEEAAEEQ
-270 AAVTETN
+270 TAVTETN
-277 EVQEVH
+277 EAQEDI
-283 EVEDAQSN
+283 EVEYVQSN
-291 EEETPVVDESSDLLT
+291 GEENPVIDESSDLLT

-312 AETVRIDFIEESN
+312 SEAVQIDFIEENN
-325 EDVPVSEVKAI
+325 EDVPVSEVKSI
-336 LPEQPESMELLPEKS
+336 LPEQPESLELLPEKS

-362 LPEYVDVSISYGVAK
+362 LPEYVDVSISYEVAK
-377 AKVVGVIRRPSTD
+377 AKVSAVVRRPSTD
-390 VTYKQ
+390 VTYGQ
-395 LLSTL
+395 MLATL
-400 EAVKNGNESEYA
+400 KAVKDGSESEFA
-412 SNFTCVI
+412 NNFTCVI

-434 ERKADIDA
+434 VRKSDIDA
-442 ALQLYV
+442 ALQLYT

-459 KYKAEA
+459 KYKAEAQ

>member
-1 MENNC
+1 
-6 NFWPFNLGG
+6 
-15 KKMANTK
+15 MANTK
-22 KIDIAL
+22 KIDVAL

-49 FNDMLELFRNVYPDG
+49 FNDMLELFRNVHPDG

-70 MYLVGDSFVATT
+70 MYLVGDSYVATT

-144 KEHGVAKEKQPEVQ
+144 KEHGVVKEKQPEVQ
-158 EETDSV
+158 EETDSA
-164 EKSNVVELPKAT
+164 EKSNVVELPKAS
-176 EETKEVPVEEQ
+176 EETKEVPVQEQ

-200 KQQTPVK
+200 KQQTPVE
-207 QEQPEEV
+207 QEKPEEV
-214 VETAVEA
+214 VETAEKV
-221 EEQPIEVEV
+221 EEQPTEVEAV
-230 ETEAPVE
+230 ETETEVPVE
-237 EKTDEVALDALSEEV
+237 EKTDEVALDASSEEV
-252 SLFDVTD
+252 SLFDVK
-259 TEDKEESTEEQ
+259 EDIKG
-270 AAVTETN
+270 
-277 EVQEVH
+277 
-283 EVEDAQSN
+283 EDVQSN

-312 AETVRIDFIEESN
+312 SEAVQIDFIEESN
-325 EDVPVSEVKAI
+325 EDVPVSEVKSI
-336 LPEQPESMELLPEKS
+336 LPEQPESLELLPEKS

-362 LPEYVDVSISYGVAK
+362 LPEYVDVSISYEVAK
-377 AKVVGVIRRPSTD
+377 AKVSAVVRRPSTD
-390 VTYKQ
+390 VTYGQ
-395 LLSTL
+395 MLATL
-400 EAVKNGNESEYA
+400 KAVKDGSESEFA
-412 SNFTCVI
+412 NNFTCVI

-434 ERKADIDA
+434 VRKSDIDA
-442 ALQLYV
+442 ALQLYT

-459 KYKAEA
+459 KYKAEAQ

>member
-1 MENNC
+1 
-6 NFWPFNLGG
+6 
-15 KKMANTK
+15 MANTK
-22 KIDIAL
+22 KIDLEL
-28 ASKMAQVEFDY
+28 AAKMAQVEFDY
-39 VEDKASAFLM
+39 VDDKASAFLM
-49 FNDMLELFRNVYPDG
+49 FNDMLELFRNVHPDG

-144 KEHGVAKEKQPEVQ
+144 KEHGVVKEKQPKLK
-158 EETDSV
+158 EETDNT
-164 EKSNVVELPKAT
+164 EKSNVVELPKAA
-176 EETKEVPVEEQ
+176 EATKEVPAEEQ

-237 EKTDEVALDALSEEV
+237 EKTDEVALDASSEEV

-270 AAVTETN
+270 AAVTES
-277 EVQEVH
+277 EEVH
-283 EVEDAQSN
+283 EIEDVQSN
-291 EEETPVVDESSDLLT
+291 EEETPVADESSDLLT

-312 AETVRIDFIEESN
+312 AKTVQIDFIEESN
-325 EDVPVSEVKAI
+325 EDVPVSEVKSI
-336 LPEQPESMELLPEKS
+336 LPEQPESLELLPEKS

-362 LPEYVDVSISYGVAK
+362 LPEYVDVSISYEVAK
-377 AKVVGVIRRPSTD
+377 AKVSAVVRRPSTD
-390 VTYKQ
+390 VTYGQ
-395 LLSTL
+395 MLATL
-400 EAVKNGNESEYA
+400 KAVKDGNESEFA
-412 SNFTCVI
+412 NNFTCVI

-434 ERKADIDA
+434 VRKSDIDA
-442 ALQLYV
+442 SLQLYT

-459 KYKAEA
+459 KYKAEAQ

>member
-1 MENNC
+1 
-6 NFWPFNLGG
+6 
-15 KKMANTK
+15 MANTK
-22 KIDIAL
+22 KIDVAL

-49 FNDMLELFRNVYPDG
+49 FNDMLELFRNVHPDG

-144 KEHGVAKEKQPEVQ
+144 KEHGMVKEKQPELK
-158 EETDSV
+158 EETDNAQ
-164 EKSNVVELPKAT
+164 KSNVVESPKAA

-200 KQQTPVK
+200 KQQVPVE
-207 QEQPEEV
+207 QEQLEKV
-214 VETAVEA
+214 VEAAVEA
-221 EEQPIEVEV
+221 EEQPIEVETV
-230 ETEAPVE
+230 EAETEAPVE
-237 EKTDEVALDALSEEV
+237 EKTDEVALDASSEEV

-259 TEDKEESTEEQ
+259 AKDKEESTEEQ
-270 AAVTETN
+270 AA
-277 EVQEVH
+277 
-283 EVEDAQSN
+283 AA
-291 EEETPVVDESSDLLT
+291 ESSDLLT

-312 AETVRIDFIEESN
+312 SEAVQIDFIEESN
-325 EDVPVSEVKAI
+325 EDVPVSEVKSI
-336 LPEQPESMELLPEKS
+336 LPEQPESLELLPEKS

-362 LPEYVDVSISYGVAK
+362 LPEYVDVSISYEVAK
-377 AKVVGVIRRPSTD
+377 AKVSAVVRRPSTD
-390 VTYKQ
+390 VTYGQ
-395 LLSTL
+395 MLATL
-400 EAVKNGNESEYA
+400 KAVKDGSESEFA
-412 SNFTCVI
+412 NNFTCVI

-434 ERKADIDA
+434 VRKSDIDA
-442 ALQLYV
+442 SLQLYT

-459 KYKAEA
+459 KYKAEAQ

>member
-1 MENNC
+1 
-6 NFWPFNLGG
+6 
-15 KKMANTK
+15 MANTNNK
-22 KIDIAL
+22 KMNLEL
-28 ASKMAQVEFDY
+28 AAQMAQVEFDY

-49 FNDMLELFRNVYPDG
+49 FNDMLELFRSVHPDG

-144 KEHGVAKEKQPEVQ
+144 KENGMVKEKQPELK
-158 EETDSV
+158 EETDNA
-164 EKSNVVELPKAT
+164 EKSNVVESPKAAEAT
-176 EETKEVPVEEQ
+176 TEVPVEEQ

-200 KQQTPVK
+200 KQQVPVE

-214 VETAVEA
+214 VEAAVEA
-221 EEQPIEVEV
+221 EEQPIEVETV
-230 ETEAPVE
+230 EAEKEVQFEE
-237 EKTDEVALDALSEEV
+237 EKTDEVALDASSEEV
-252 SLFDVTD
+252 SLFDVK
-259 TEDKEESTEEQ
+259 EDKEESTEEQ

-277 EVQEVH
+277 DVQEDA
-283 EVEDAQSN
+283 EAEDVQSN
-291 EEETPVVDESSDLLT
+291 EEETPVADESSDLLT

-312 AETVRIDFIEESN
+312 SEAVQIDFIEENN
-325 EDVPVSEVKAI
+325 EDVPVSEVKSI
-336 LPEQPESMELLPEKS
+336 LPEQPESLELLPEKS

-362 LPEYVDVSISYGVAK
+362 LPEYVDVSISYEVAK
-377 AKVVGVIRRPSTD
+377 AKVSAVVRRPSTD
-390 VTYKQ
+390 VTYGQ
-395 LLSTL
+395 MLATL
-400 EAVKNGNESEYA
+400 KAVKDGSESEFA
-412 SNFTCVI
+412 NNFTCVI

-434 ERKADIDA
+434 VRKSDIDA
-442 ALQLYV
+442 ALQLYT

-459 KYKAEA
+459 KYKAEAQ

>member
-1 MENNC
+1 
-6 NFWPFNLGG
+6 
-15 KKMANTK
+15 MANTNNK
-22 KIDIAL
+22 KMNLEL
-28 ASKMAQVEFDY
+28 AAQMAQVEFDY

-49 FNDMLELFRNVYPDG
+49 FNDMLELFRSVHPDG

-144 KEHGVAKEKQPEVQ
+144 KENGMVKEKQPELK
-158 EETDSV
+158 EETDNA
-164 EKSNVVELPKAT
+164 EKSNVVESPKAAEAT
-176 EETKEVPVEEQ
+176 TEVPVEEQ
-187 PEEKPKKRRGRPR
+187 PEEKPKKRCGRPR
-200 KQQTPVK
+200 KQQVPVE

-214 VETAVEA
+214 VEAAVEA
-221 EEQPIEVEV
+221 EEQPIEVETV
-230 ETEAPVE
+230 EAEKEVQLEE
-237 EKTDEVALDALSEEV
+237 EKTDEVALDASSEEV
-252 SLFDVTD
+252 SLFDVK
-259 TEDKEESTEEQ
+259 EDKEESTEEQ

-277 EVQEVH
+277 DVQEDA
-283 EVEDAQSN
+283 EAEDVQSN
-291 EEETPVVDESSDLLT
+291 EEETPVADESSDLLT

-312 AETVRIDFIEESN
+312 AETAQIDFIEESN
-325 EDVPVSEVKAI
+325 EDVPVSEVKSI
-336 LPEQPESMELLPEKS
+336 LPEQPESLELLPEKS

-362 LPEYVDVSISYGVAK
+362 LPEYVDVSISYEVAK
-377 AKVVGVIRRPSTD
+377 AKVSAVVRRPSTD
-390 VTYKQ
+390 VTYGQ
-395 LLSTL
+395 MLATL
-400 EAVKNGNESEYA
+400 KAVKDGSESEFA
-412 SNFTCVI
+412 NSFTCII
-419 RWLLNQAYAGQQNYT
+419 RWLLNQAYLGQSPYK
-434 ERKADIDA
+434 ERKADVDA

-459 KYKAEA
+459 RYKAEA

>member
-1 MENNC
+1 
-6 NFWPFNLGG
+6 
-15 KKMANTK
+15 MANTNNK
-22 KIDIAL
+22 KMNLEL
-28 ASKMAQVEFDY
+28 AAQMAQVEFDY

-49 FNDMLELFRNVYPDG
+49 FNDMLELFRSVHPDG

-144 KEHGVAKEKQPEVQ
+144 KEHGMVKEKQPELK
-158 EETDSV
+158 EEIDNTQ
-164 EKSNVVELPKAT
+164 KSNIVEMPNKPEA
-176 EETKEVPVEEQ
+176 TKEVPVEEQ
-187 PEEKPKKRRGRPR
+187 SEEKPKKRRGRPR
-200 KQQTPVK
+200 KQPVPVE
-207 QEQPEEV
+207 QEQPGEV
-214 VETAVEA
+214 VEA
-221 EEQPIEVEV
+221 EEQSIEVETV
-230 ETEAPVE
+230 EAEKEVRVK
-237 EKTDEVALDALSEEV
+237 EKTDEVALDASSEEV
-252 SLFDVTD
+252 SLFDVK
-259 TEDKEESTEEQ
+259 EDKEESTEEQ

-277 EVQEVH
+277 DVQEDA
-283 EVEDAQSN
+283 EAEDVQSG
-291 EEETPVVDESSDLLT
+291 EENSVVDESSDLLT

-312 AETVRIDFIEESN
+312 AETVQIDFIEESN

-351 PKEIMAEVGKA
+351 PKEIMAEVGKT
-362 LPEYVDVSISYGVAK
+362 LPEYVDVSISYEVAK
-377 AKVVGVIRRPSTD
+377 AKVSAVVRRPSTD
-390 VTYKQ
+390 VTYGQ
-395 LLSTL
+395 MLATL
-400 EAVKNGNESEYA
+400 KAVKDGSESEFA
-412 SNFTCVI
+412 NSFTCII
-419 RWLLNQAYAGQQNYT
+419 RWLLNQAYLGQSPYK
-434 ERKADIDA
+434 ERKADVDA

-459 KYKAEA
+459 RYKAEA

>member
-1 MENNC
+1 
-6 NFWPFNLGG
+6 
-15 KKMANTK
+15 MANTK
-22 KIDIAL
+22 KIDVAL
-28 ASKMAQVEFDY
+28 AAKMAQVEFDY
-39 VEDKASAFLM
+39 VDDKASAFLM
-49 FNDMLELFRNVYPDG
+49 FNDMLELFHNVHPDG

-144 KEHGVAKEKQPEVQ
+144 KANGLVKEKQPEVQ
-158 EETDSV
+158 EETDNA

-176 EETKEVPVEEQ
+176 DETKEVPVEEQ

-207 QEQPEEV
+207 QEQPEKV

-237 EKTDEVALDALSEEV
+237 EKTDEVALDASSEEV

-270 AAVTETN
+270 AAVTET
-277 EVQEVH
+277 EEVH
-283 EVEDAQSN
+283 EVEDVQSN
-291 EEETPVVDESSDLLT
+291 EEEIPVVDESSDLLT

-312 AETVRIDFIEESN
+312 AETVQIDFIEESN
-325 EDVPVSEVKAI
+325 EDVPVSEVKSI

-351 PKEIMAEVGKA
+351 PKEIMAEVDKA
-362 LPEYVDVSISYGVAK
+362 LPEYVDVSISYEVAK
-377 AKVVGVIRRPSTD
+377 AKVSAVVRRPSTD
-390 VTYKQ
+390 VTYGQ
-395 LLSTL
+395 MLATL
-400 EAVKNGNESEYA
+400 KAVKDGSESEFA
-412 SNFTCVI
+412 NNFTCVI

-434 ERKADIDA
+434 VRKSDIDA
-442 ALQLYV
+442 ALQLYT

-459 KYKAEA
+459 KYKAEAQ